1 MTLRSFFLALLAF
14 VVVCLSI
21 AGGGVT
27 WVLAQS
33 PLNLQD
39 GGVQK
44 TPTAAM
50 FVPKQSPAMVS
61 LLVNPSRLEA
71 LLQAQVSLGQRKAT
85 RQEVQEIKSGLLGNT
100 KLRYNKD
107 ILPWLGEEITVAVT
121 SLDYDRNPE
130 NGQQPGYLLI
140 AAAKDGEYAREFLQ
154 LFYSKT
160 AIAGEADLV
169 FEQYKGVNLIYRRL
183 RESGETPLASA
194 VVGDR
199 YVLFANS
206 PKVLRDAVNNV
217 QVPDL
222 NLEHFGGY
230 QQALETIESPRVGVA
245 YINLLSVAKAFE
257 TNPTEPVPTVTLSFQ
272 LSEQGL
278 VADSALSG
286 VVNPEATQPRLT
298 APVGALSYLPPK
310 SILTASGLDLKGFW
324 GQILT
329 RFGEESPVTGLF
341 EGAIA
346 KLESNWNLDLPQ
358 EIFAWVEGEYALSLV
373 PKYGSGQP
381 DWVFVA
387 QNSGDSVEDAIA
399 HLDDLAEEQELS
411 VGTLALG
418 DQNVKVWTKL
428 AANTGRVDA
437 NVKGVHTQVGDYELL
452 SSSLDAVETVLNPK
466 MDSLLESQQFQ
477 NAISPLPQPNHG
489 YLYIDWTQC
498 RPLLEQQF
506 PALRVLDYAAK
517 PLLDRLDSLTLT
529 SQGSEN
535 GVSRAT
541 ALLQIAID

>member
-1 MTLRSFFLALLAF
+1 ASSNLVSMLGKS
-14 VVVCLSI
+14 
-21 AGGGVT
+21 
-27 WVLAQS
+27 
-33 PLNLQD
+33 NLQ
-39 GGVQK
+39 
-44 TPTAAM
+44 
-50 FVPKQSPAMVS
+50 
-61 LLVNPSRLEA
+61 
-71 LLQAQVSLGQRKAT
+71 
-85 RQEVQEIKSGLLGNT
+85 
-100 KLRYNKD
+100 YNKD
-107 ILPWLGEEITVAVT
+107 IQPWLGEEITVAVT
-121 SLDYDRNPE
+121 SLDYDRNPK

-154 LFYSKT
+154 LFYSKS

-206 PKVLRDAVNNV
+206 PKVLRDAVTNV

-222 NLEHFGGY
+222 NLENFVGY
-230 QQALETIESPRVGVA
+230 KQALETIQSPRVGVA

-257 TNPTEPVPTVTLSFQ
+257 TNPTEPVPTLTLSFR

-278 VADSALSG
+278 VADTALSG
-286 VVNPEATQPRLT
+286 VLKQETTQPRLN

-310 SILTASGLDLKGFW
+310 TILTASGLDLNGFW
-324 GQILT
+324 GQILS

-341 EGAIA
+341 QGAIA

-358 EIFAWVEGEYALSLV
+358 DVFAWVEGEYALSLV
-373 PKYGSGQP
+373 PKYGNGQP

-387 QNSGDSVEDAIA
+387 EKAGEKVDPAIA
-399 HLDDLAEEQELS
+399 HLDDLAEARDLS
-411 VGTLALG
+411 VGTIAL
-418 DQNVKVWTKL
+418 NESKVKVWTKL
-428 AANTGRVDA
+428 AAKTGRVDA
-437 NVKGVHTQVGDYELL
+437 EVRGVHTQVGNYELIA
-452 SSSLDAVETVLNPK
+452 SSLDAAETVLNPK
-466 MDSLLESQQFQ
+466 MASLLESGQFQ
-477 NAISPLPQPNHG
+477 NAIAPLPTPNNG
-489 YLYIDWTQC
+489 YLYLDWKKC
-498 RPLLEQQF
+498 RPLFEEQF

-529 SQGSEN
+529 SQGSNN

-541 ALLQIAID
+541 AFLQIGLQ